1 MHNLKGIDVDLPL
14 GIMTVITGVAGSGK
28 STLISRVF
36 AAQYEKQVIIV
47 NQEPITAMSRST
59 PATFLGFFDSIRKLF
74 AEANG
79 VDEGMFSFNSKGAC
93 PCCQGKGVIV
103 TELAFMDPVVTE
115 CEDCEG
121 RRYSSAARSYRYL
134 YKTIVDILDMT
145 VTEALD
151 FFDHKK
157 IHKHLNAMKQV
168 GLSYMTIG
176 QPLSTLSG
184 GERQRM
190 KLAKYLDKKSNI
202 YILDEPTTGLH
213 MADVDNLI
221 KLLNKIT
228 NQGNTVI
235 IIEHNLDVIRQSDWI
250 IDIGPDGG
258 KLGGELMFQGT
269 PHQMITKCHSITAG
283 CLKNQA

>member
-1 MHNLKGIDVDLPL
+1 
-14 GIMTVITGVAGSGK
+14 
-28 STLISRVF
+28 
-36 AAQYEKQVIIV
+36 
-47 NQEPITAMSRST
+47 
-59 PATFLGFFDSIRKLF
+59 
-74 AEANG
+74 
-79 VDEGMFSFNSKGAC
+79 
-93 PCCQGKGVIV
+93 
-103 TELAFMDPVVTE
+103 
-115 CEDCEG
+115 
-121 RRYSSAARSYRYL
+121 
-134 YKTIVDILDMT
+134 
-145 VTEALD
+145 
-151 FFDHKK
+151 
-157 IHKHLNAMKQV
+157 
-168 GLSYMTIG
+168 
-176 QPLSTLSG
+176 
-184 GERQRM
+184 M